1 MNTTGH
7 EVAAPSSDVG
17 DYLTASP
24 RLFDNTLLDKLSR
37 VHWTVPLY
45 VYLPVISV
53 LVCLSFVEA
62 GVTAAIG
69 WMIFGYAAWTLTE
82 YFGHRYLFHW
92 QIPGPLGKRLH
103 FLIHGVHHDHPN
115 DPLRLVMPVL
125 LSGPILLLAFGVIA
139 LLFGFPLTWPV
150 LAGFTMGY
158 LAYDMVHY
166 HVHHREPTTRF
177 GRMLRRVHMLHHF
190 RDHDRGFG
198 VSAPWWDYVFGTS
211 YAREASRAERN

>member
-1 MNTTGH
+1 MTTRS
-7 EVAAPSSDVG
+7 ESDGAGLG

-24 RLFDNTLLDKLSR
+24 RLFENPLLDKLSR

-45 VYLPVISV
+45 VYAPVIAV
-53 LVCLSFVEA
+53 LAYLTFTNVSLP
-62 GVTAAIG
+62 AAVGCMLLGYIG
-69 WMIFGYAAWTLTE
+69 WTLIE

-92 QIPGPLGKRLH
+92 EFPGEFGKRLH
-103 FLIHGVHHDHPN
+103 FLIHGVHHDHPS

-125 LSGPILLLAFGVIA
+125 LSGPILLAAFGVIA
-139 LLFGFPLTWPV
+139 LVFGFPLTWPV
-150 LAGFTMGY
+150 LAGFTTGY

-211 YAREASRAERN
+211 YAGEGAKSERR

>member
-1 MNTTGH
+1 
-7 EVAAPSSDVG
+7 VA

-24 RLFDNTLLDKLSR
+24 RLFDNPLLDKLSR

-45 VYLPVISV
+45 VYGPVIAV
-53 LVCLSFVEA
+53 LVYVSLENVSV
-62 GVTAAIG
+62 AAAAG
-69 WMIFGYAAWTLTE
+69 WMLFGYVAWTLIE

-92 QIPGPLGKRLH
+92 EIPGKFGKRLH
-103 FLIHGVHHDHPN
+103 FLIHGVHHDHPS
-115 DPLRLVMPVL
+115 DPLRLVMPIL
-125 LSGPILLLAFGVIA
+125 LSGPILILAFGVIA
-139 LLFGFPLTWPV
+139 LVFGLPLAWPV
-150 LAGFTMGY
+150 LAGFMVGY

-211 YAREASRAERN
+211 YAAEGSRQGRR

>member
-1 MNTTGH
+1 M
-7 EVAAPSSDVG
+7 A

-24 RLFDNTLLDKLSR
+24 RLFENPLLDKLSR

-45 VYLPVISV
+45 LYVPVIAI
-53 LVCLSFVEA
+53 LTYLSFA
-62 GVTAAIG
+62 KTGVALALG
-69 WMIFGYAAWTLTE
+69 GMLFGYIAWTLTE
-82 YFGHRYLFHW
+82 YLGHRYLFHW
-92 QIPGPLGKRLH
+92 QIRGDLGKRLH
-103 FLIHGVHHDHPN
+103 FLIHGVHHDHPS

-125 LSGPILLLAFGVIA
+125 LSGPILLAAFGVIA
-139 LLFGFPLTWPV
+139 LIFGFPHTWPV
-150 LAGFTMGY
+150 LAGFTAGY

-177 GRMLRRVHMLHHF
+177 GRMLRRAHMFHHF

-211 YAREASRAERN
+211 YAGEGGKAERR

>member
-1 MNTTGH
+1 MIRMDTRS
-7 EVAAPSSDVG
+7 EAESAAVA

-24 RLFDNTLLDKLSR
+24 RLFGNALLDKLSR

-45 VYLPVISV
+45 VYMPVIAILTFVSFARVSV
-53 LVCLSFVEA
+53 
-62 GVTAAIG
+62 AATLG
-69 WMIFGYAAWTLTE
+69 CMVFGYIAWTLTE

-92 QIPGPLGKRLH
+92 EIPGEFGKRLH
-103 FLIHGVHHDHPN
+103 FLIHGVHHDHPS
-115 DPLRLVMPVL
+115 DPLRLVMPIL
-125 LSGPILLLAFGVIA
+125 LSAPILLLAFGVIV
-139 LLFGFPLTWPV
+139 LLFGFPLAWPV
-150 LAGFTMGY
+150 LAGFTAGY

-211 YAREASRAERN
+211 YSSESPRR

>member
-1 MNTTGH
+1 MIRMNTRSEPHTAA
-7 EVAAPSSDVG
+7 VA

-24 RLFDNTLLDKLSR
+24 RLFENPLLDKLSR

-45 VYLPVISV
+45 VYLPIISILAFV
-53 LVCLSFVEA
+53 SFAQV
-62 GVTAAIG
+62 GIAATVAC
-69 WMIFGYAAWTLTE
+69 MVFGYVAWTLTE

-92 QIPGPLGKRLH
+92 EIPGEFGKRLH
-103 FLIHGVHHDHPN
+103 FLIHGVHHDHPS
-115 DPLRLVMPVL
+115 DPLRLVMPIL
-125 LSGPILLLAFGVIA
+125 LSAPILLLAFGVIV
-139 LLFGFPLTWPV
+139 LLFGLPLVWPV
-150 LAGFTMGY
+150 LAGFAAGY

-198 VSAPWWDYVFGTS
+198 VSAPWWDYVFGTAYS
-211 YAREASRAERN
+211 GENTRR

>member
-1 MNTTGH
+1 MTTRSGPDGAT
-7 EVAAPSSDVG
+7 VA

-24 RLFDNTLLDKLSR
+24 RLFENPLLDKLSR

-45 VYLPVISV
+45 VYAPVIAV
-53 LVCLSFVEA
+53 LAYLSFTKASV
-62 GVTAAIG
+62 AAALG
-69 WMIFGYAAWTLTE
+69 CMLLGYVAWTLTE

-92 QIPGPLGKRLH
+92 EFPGEFGKRLH
-103 FLIHGVHHDHPN
+103 FLIHGVHHDHPS

-125 LSGPILLLAFGVIA
+125 LSAPILLTAFAVIA
-139 LLFGFPLTWPV
+139 LIFGFPLAWPV
-150 LAGFTMGY
+150 LAGFTAGY

-211 YAREASRAERN
+211 CANESARGDRPK

>member
-1 MNTTGH
+1 MNTRSESNSAGM
-7 EVAAPSSDVG
+7 A

-24 RLFDNTLLDKLSR
+24 RLFENALLDKLSR

-45 VYLPVISV
+45 VYAPVIAI
-53 LVCLSFVEA
+53 LAYLSFA
-62 GVTAAIG
+62 KMSLAAALG
-69 WMIFGYAAWTLTE
+69 GMLFGYIAWTLTE

-92 QIPGPLGKRLH
+92 EISGKFGKRLH
-103 FLIHGVHHDHPN
+103 FLIHGVHHDHPS

-125 LSGPILLLAFGVIA
+125 LSGPILLIAFAVIA

-150 LAGFTMGY
+150 LAGFTAGY

-211 YAREASRAERN
+211 YSSESANTGRS

>member
-1 MNTTGH
+1 MTTQSESNG
-7 EVAAPSSDVG
+7 AAMA

-24 RLFDNTLLDKLSR
+24 RLFENALLDKLSR

-45 VYLPVISV
+45 VYAPVIAV
-53 LVCLSFVEA
+53 LAYLSFAKVSVA
-62 GVTAAIG
+62 VAFGC
-69 WMIFGYAAWTLTE
+69 MLFGYAAWTLTE
-82 YFGHRYLFHW
+82 YLGHRYLFHW
-92 QIPGPLGKRLH
+92 EIPGAFGKRLH
-103 FLIHGVHHDHPN
+103 FLIHGVHHDHPS

-150 LAGFTMGY
+150 LAGFTAGY

-198 VSAPWWDYVFGTS
+198 VSAPWWDYIFGTS
-211 YAREASRAERN
+211 YSNESARIEPR

>member
-1 MNTTGH
+1 MNTRSDSTG
-7 EVAAPSSDVG
+7 AAPA

-24 RLFDNTLLDKLSR
+24 RLFENALLDTLSR

-45 VYLPVISV
+45 VYAPVIAV
-53 LVCLSFVEA
+53 LVYLSFGKASV
-62 GVTAAIG
+62 GAALG
-69 WMIFGYAAWTLTE
+69 CMLFGYIAWTLTE
-82 YFGHRYLFHW
+82 YLGHRYLFHW
-92 QIPGPLGKRLH
+92 QFPGEVGKRIH
-103 FLIHGVHHDHPN
+103 FLIHGVHHDHPS

-125 LSGPILLLAFGVIA
+125 LSGPILLAAFGVIA
-139 LLFGFPLTWPV
+139 AVFGFPLTWPV
-150 LAGFTMGY
+150 LAGFTAGY

-211 YAREASRAERN
+211 YASDSVRTDRG

>member
-1 MNTTGH
+1 MNTRSESGDA
-7 EVAAPSSDVG
+7 VMA

-24 RLFDNTLLDKLSR
+24 RLFENPLLDKLSR
-37 VHWTVPLY
+37 VHWSVPVY
-45 VYLPVISV
+45 VYAPAIAALAY
-53 LVCLSFVEA
+53 LSFMKASV
-62 GVTAAIG
+62 AAALG
-69 WMIFGYAAWTLTE
+69 CMLFGYVAWTLTE
-82 YFGHRYLFHW
+82 YLGHRYLFHW
-92 QIPGPLGKRLH
+92 EIPGDLGKRLH
-103 FLIHGVHHDHPN
+103 FLIHGVHHDHPS

-125 LSGPILLLAFGVIA
+125 LSGPILLIAFGVIA
-139 LLFGFPLTWPV
+139 LIFGFPLTWPV
-150 LAGFTMGY
+150 LAGFTAGY

-211 YAREASRAERN
+211 YAAESSRMERQ

>member
-1 MNTTGH
+1 MTTRSLSDIAA
-7 EVAAPSSDVG
+7 VADQ
-17 DYLTASP
+17 LTASP
-24 RLFDNTLLDKLSR
+24 RLFENPLLDKLSR

-45 VYLPVISV
+45 VYAPVIAILAYFSFAKVSV
-53 LVCLSFVEA
+53 
-62 GVTAAIG
+62 AAALG
-69 WMIFGYAAWTLTE
+69 CMLFGYVAWTLTE

-92 QIPGPLGKRLH
+92 ELPGEFGKRLH
-103 FLIHGVHHDHPN
+103 FLIHGVHHDHPS

-125 LSGPILLLAFGVIA
+125 LSGPILILAFGAIA

-150 LAGFTMGY
+150 LAGFTGGY

-166 HVHHREPTTRF
+166 HVHHREPTTHF

-198 VSAPWWDYVFGTS
+198 VSAPWWDHVFGTS
-211 YAREASRAERN
+211 YAVEASRKERS

>member
-1 MNTTGH
+1 MNTGS
-7 EVAAPSSDVG
+7 EPNGAAMT

-24 RLFDNTLLDKLSR
+24 RLFDNPLLDKLSR

-45 VYLPVISV
+45 VYAPVIGLLAYLGFTRLSV
-53 LVCLSFVEA
+53 
-62 GVTAAIG
+62 AAALGCMLLGYIG
-69 WMIFGYAAWTLTE
+69 WTLVE

-92 QIPGPLGKRLH
+92 EFPGEFGKRLH
-103 FLIHGVHHDHPN
+103 FLIHGVHHDHPS

-125 LSGPILLLAFGVIA
+125 LSGPILLAAFGVIA
-139 LLFGFPLTWPV
+139 VLFGFPLTWAV
-150 LAGFTMGY
+150 LAGFTAGY

-198 VSAPWWDYVFGTS
+198 VSAPWWDYAFGTS
-211 YAREASRAERN
+211 YASESARGERR

>member
-1 MNTTGH
+1 MTTRS
-7 EVAAPSSDVG
+7 ESDTAVLG

-24 RLFDNTLLDKLSR
+24 RLFENPLLDKLSR

-45 VYLPVISV
+45 VYAPVIAV
-53 LVCLSFVEA
+53 LACLSFTYISVA
-62 GVTAAIG
+62 AAIG
-69 WMIFGYAAWTLTE
+69 CMLLGYIGWTLIE

-92 QIPGPLGKRLH
+92 EFPGQFGKRLH
-103 FLIHGVHHDHPN
+103 FLIHGVHHDHPS

-125 LSGPILLLAFGVIA
+125 LSGPILLAAFGFISLV
-139 LLFGFPLTWPV
+139 FGFPLTWPV
-150 LAGFTMGY
+150 LAGFTAGY

-177 GRMLRRVHMLHHF
+177 GRLLRRVHMLHHF

-198 VSAPWWDYVFGTS
+198 VRAPWWDYVFGTS
-211 YAREASRAERN
+211 YSGENARAGR

>member
-1 MNTTGH
+1 MNTRSNSTG
-7 EVAAPSSDVG
+7 AAPA

-24 RLFDNTLLDKLSR
+24 RLFENALLDKLSR

-45 VYLPVISV
+45 VYAPVIAV
-53 LVCLSFVEA
+53 LVYLSFAKASV
-62 GVTAAIG
+62 GAALG
-69 WMIFGYAAWTLTE
+69 CMLFGYVAWTLTE
-82 YFGHRYLFHW
+82 YLGHRYLFHW
-92 QIPGPLGKRLH
+92 QFPGELGKRIH
-103 FLIHGVHHDHPN
+103 FLIHGVHHDHPS

-125 LSGPILLLAFGVIA
+125 LSGPILLAAFGVIA
-139 LLFGFPLTWPV
+139 AVFGFPLTWPV
-150 LAGFTMGY
+150 LAGFTAGY

-211 YAREASRAERN
+211 YASDSVRTDRG